1 MLLMTFVVV
10 ALMQSLLGRDVM
22 GARSS
27 SSAG

>member
-1 MLLMTFVVV
+1 VVV